1 MQRSHTGSLRVQK
14 AMSQAATQSR
24 APYGIYTEV
33 EMAFAMW
40 SSLLPTLLVLIF
52 CVASV
57 SADCYTD
64 ILPSSNNSVIIESP
78 IKYNNCD
85 TCYRTLV
92 NALLNT
98 DNNKYNISTTMF
110 PLDHVPPIYVE
121 VYYVN
126 TDDCETIKSTDIKT
140 FCESNPNRQLWYWTA
155 GTFYVYQPLDVFYY
169 RSLFFSDPS
178 WRTGTLSVCIPADCA
193 ATEEF
198 YRTLTQRV
206 SMLRLNI
213 INYNGDLCD
222 ACMRFIICV

>member
-1 MQRSHTGSLRVQK
+1 
-14 AMSQAATQSR
+14 
-24 APYGIYTEV
+24 
-33 EMAFAMW
+33 MAFAMW

-57 SADCYTD
+57 SADCYNDSAKT
-64 ILPSSNNSVIIESP
+64 
-78 IKYNNCD
+78 YNNCD

-92 NALLNT
+92 NAVLNT

-140 FCESNPNRQLWYWTA
+140 FCESNPNCQLWYWTA
-155 GTFYVYQPLDVFYY
+155 GTFYIYQPLDVFYY

-178 WRTGTLSVCIPADCA
+178 WRTGTLSVCIPTECDAP
-193 ATEEF
+193 EEF
-198 YRTLTQRV
+198 YKTLTQRV
-206 SMLRLNI
+206 SMLHSYIAIL
-213 INYNGDLCD
+213 YL
-222 ACMRFIICV
+222 